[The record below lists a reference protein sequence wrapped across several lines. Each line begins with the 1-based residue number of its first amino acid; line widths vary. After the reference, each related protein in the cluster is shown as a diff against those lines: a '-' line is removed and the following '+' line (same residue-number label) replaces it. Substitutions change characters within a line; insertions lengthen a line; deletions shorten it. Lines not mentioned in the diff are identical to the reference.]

1 MISIW
6 FFYKYF
12 FSLPVELPT
21 YISFCSA
28 SGGSMDILYFVSAL
42 VEELACP
49 KTDNVVSFLNQTIN
63 CTVSSEM
70 VTMSAP
76 WDKCIISNMRIKD
89 CIIIV
94 IAWDVLLD
102 HVS

>member
-28 SGGSMDILYFVSAL
+28 SGGSMDSLYFVSVL
-42 VEELACP
+42 VEELACCP

-63 CTVSSEM
+63 F
-70 VTMSAP
+70 AP
-76 WDKCIISNMRIKD
+76 WDKCIVSNMRIKD